1 MTLYNWAFFLHILFG
16 FVFFFVH
23 GVSMAT
29 AVFLPREKNID
40 KIKMLLELPAITI
53 LPMSVSL
60 LVLLIT
66 SIYMG
71 SMAQWWARG
80 WWGAS
85 FLIFLLMVGW
95 MTWYGRKYYSP
106 IRKALGLEYITG
118 FGTHNKADEN
128 KSVDMDEVYKLIAK
142 TNPHL
147 LATVGFV
154 VLGVLLFLMR
164 FKPF

>member
-16 FVFFFVH
+16 FIFFFVH

-40 KIKMLLELPAITI
+40 KIKMLLELPSITI
-53 LPMSVSL
+53 APMGVSL

-66 SIYMG
+66 SIYLG
-71 SMAQWWARG
+71 SSAQWWARG
-80 WWGAS
+80 WWGVS
-85 FLIFLLMVGW
+85 FLIFLVLVVW
-95 MTWYGRKYYSP
+95 MTWYSRKYYSP
-106 IRKALGLEYITG
+106 IRKALGLEYMTG

-128 KSVDMDEVYKLIAK
+128 KSVNMDEVYNLIAK
-142 TNPHL
+142 TNPAL
-147 LATVGFV
+147 LGAVGIIA
-154 VLGVLLFLMR
+154 LAILLFLMR